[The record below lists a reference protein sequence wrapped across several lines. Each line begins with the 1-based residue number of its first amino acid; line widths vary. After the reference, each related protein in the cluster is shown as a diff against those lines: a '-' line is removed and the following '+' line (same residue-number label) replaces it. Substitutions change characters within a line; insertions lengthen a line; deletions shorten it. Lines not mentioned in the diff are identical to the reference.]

1 MYAMPSSAAEDAS
14 TSGGSRHG
22 RTANDPPRLPDD
34 RAARFSAFVVRI
46 VVGLLWVENLSWKV
60 PPHFGADDDSGLYHF
75 TTLAVEHPLVPAY
88 SSLVESVVLPNFA
101 AFAWGVYLVEI
112 CLGVFL
118 ILGLATRF
126 WAVVGIAQTVAIFL
140 SVGAAPNEWK
150 WSYFL
155 MATAHLAVLGFAAG
169 RVLGLDGVLRR
180 RITGGSLPARLYRL
194 GS

>member
-1 MYAMPSSAAEDAS
+1 MHAQPMTAVQEAAPGRGAPAND
-14 TSGGSRHG
+14 
-22 RTANDPPRLPDD
+22 RTARV
-34 RAARFSAFVVRI
+34 SAFVVRI
-46 VVGLLWVENLSWKV
+46 VVGLLWIENLSWKV
-60 PPHFGADDDSGLYHF
+60 PPNFGADDDSGLYYF
-75 TTLAVEHPLVPAY
+75 TKLAIEHPLVPAY
-88 SSLVESVVLPNFA
+88 SSLVENVVLPNFA

-118 ILGLATRF
+118 LLGLATRF

-169 RVLGLDGVLRR
+169 RVLGLDSILRR
-180 RITGGSLPARLYRL
+180 RVSGGGLLSRLYRAM
-194 GS
+194 S